1 MKDLLLNKLDSWT
14 IEEVTNRYKIDNPL
28 THYLWESNADGSF
41 LYRNNGIDAIHFF
54 TKDGRVHKITDRF
67 TKSDF
72 ENHQRLY
79 QLSQNSKNFRMDVPI
94 SCEFIMH
101 NDKEFM
107 YSIVERPN
115 KEHGDRIFD
124 KIFNKTLTGADLMQY
139 IDDVEILL
147 THLKSLNCLLPD
159 VGLDIILQSKD
170 SVGHYWA
177 DFKIWDRS
185 YEDFVNKTI
194 DLFKASVANIS
205 AHVGTIDTATIIQTA
220 ETKWKAI

>member
-1 MKDLLLNKLDSWT
+1 
-14 IEEVTNRYKIDNPL
+14 
-28 THYLWESNADGSF
+28 
-41 LYRNNGIDAIHFF
+41 
-54 TKDGRVHKITDRF
+54 
-67 TKSDF
+67 
-72 ENHQRLY
+72 
-79 QLSQNSKNFRMDVPI
+79 MDVPI